1 MSAEKFK
8 VRQIIWLVL
17 FALAIT
23 TFQSLVMTYAP
34 SSNAAA
40 AGWQVIMMSS
50 GKKETYTTWSTS
62 ARLSKFASPGTTSFP
77 SATETSTGATS
88 RTTIGSGEGV
98 YAAFFRQTG
107 ITKVAFVDT
116 STTSLDPT
124 AHTNYLIFDL
134 VESSGSESFYAIL
147 KRLDNYMSTATSFS
161 NNDTVWG
168 SSSVINYTA
177 GTNGYSGTLSASGGT
192 GFKTTTAG
200 SKVAATPS
208 KFAVWGINR
217 DSDNDQQTFVAYT
230 GDLNVGKSDVWRG
243 DDPYETFWSYW
254 GGDMHSNTQSQRIGA
269 TYVQTTP
276 GVPMNASWASDVYL
290 LAYSTPNDVATTTNL
305 PTTSSTP
312 TKSTTTNLS
321 VTVSAE
327 GKVTFYAN
335 NKFIPGCRAIP
346 TSSLSATCKWKP
358 PVHGAVTIKAI
369 LTPTQSNYLQSTSPP
384 LTTNVERR
392 TIKR

>member
-1 MSAEKFK
+1 MSASKLK
-8 VRQIIWLVL
+8 SRQLVWIII
-17 FALAIT
+17 FALAVT
-23 TFQSLVMTYAP
+23 TLQSVHIIESS

-40 AGWQVIMMSS
+40 AGWQVQMMAS
-50 GKKETYTTWSTS
+50 GKKETYSTWGTS
-62 ARLSKFASPGTTSFP
+62 SRLSKFASPGTTAFP
-77 SATETSTGATS
+77 TATETSTGATS

-168 SSSVINYTA
+168 SASVLNHTA
-177 GTNGYSGTLSASGGT
+177 GTNGYSGTLSASGGS
-192 GFKTTTAG
+192 GFKTSTGG

-217 DSDNDQQTFVAYT
+217 DSDNDQQTLVAYS
-230 GDLNVGKSDVWRG
+230 GDLNVGKADSWRV
-243 DDPYETFWSYW
+243 DDPLETFWSYW
-254 GGDMHSNTQSQRIGA
+254 GGDMHSSTQVQRIGA
-269 TYVQTTP
+269 NYVQTTP
-276 GVPMNASWASDVYL
+276 GVPTGASWASDVYL
-290 LAYSTPNDVATTTNL
+290 LAYSTPNDVATTTNQ

-312 TKSTTTNLS
+312 TKSSATNLS
-321 VTVSAE
+321 VVVSAE

-335 NKFIPGCRAIP
+335 NKYIPGCRSVP
-346 TSSLSATCKWKP
+346 TSSLIATCRWKP
-358 PVHGAVTIKAI
+358 ASHGAVTIKAV
-369 LTPTQSNYLQSTSPP
+369 LTPTQSNYLQSTSPS

>member
-1 MSAEKFK
+1 M
-8 VRQIIWLVL
+8 VI
-17 FALAIT
+17 FAVAVT
-23 TFQSLVMTYAP
+23 TFQSLVIAHAP
-34 SSNAAA
+34 KSNAAA
-40 AGWQVIMMSS
+40 AGWQVIMMAS
-50 GKKETYTTWSTS
+50 GKKETYTNWPTS
-62 ARLSKFASPGTTSFP
+62 LRLSRFASPGTTSFP
-77 SATETSTGATS
+77 SATETSTGATN
-88 RTTIGSGEGV
+88 RTTIGAGEGV

-124 AHTNYLIFDL
+124 DHTNYLIFDL
-134 VESSGSESFYAIL
+134 VESTGSESFYAIL
-147 KRLDNYMSTATSFS
+147 KRLDNYMSTATSFH

-168 SSSVINYTA
+168 SSSVLNHTA
-177 GTNGYSGTLSASGGT
+177 GTNGYSGLLTSSGGN
-192 GFKTTTAG
+192 GFKTSTGG
-200 SKVAATPS
+200 SKAAVTPT
-208 KFAVWGINR
+208 KFAVWGIDR
-217 DSDNDQQTFVAYT
+217 DSDNDQQTMVAYS
-230 GDLNVGKSDVWRG
+230 GDLNSGKSDRWRL

-254 GGDMHSNTQSQRIGA
+254 GGDMHTGTQTQRIGA

-276 GVPMNASWASDVYL
+276 GVPANASWASDVYL
-290 LAYSTPNDVATTTNL
+290 LAYSTPIEVATTTNL
-305 PTTSSTP
+305 PTLSSTP

-321 VTVSAE
+321 VVVSAE

-358 PVHGAVTIKAI
+358 SIHGTVTVKAT
-369 LTPTQSNYLQSTSPP
+369 LTPTASNYLMSTSPP